1 MQKLE
6 EMFLIKMTNTIARI
20 KQRGKHFEIIV
31 DMDKALNFRRG
42 MGSPADFLEI
52 DRVFYDSKKGT
63 AASGDDL
70 EISFGTKDVNSI
82 AERIVKNGE
91 VLVTQEHRDEEK
103 EKKYK
108 QVVDFLVVNAINPQ
122 DNRPLTAERIKTALE
137 QAKINVKNVPVESQI
152 NKIVEEL
159 SKILPIKIQT
169 KKVRVTVP
177 AIHTGRT
184 YEIINQYK
192 ETENWLSNGDL
203 EAVVSIPSGIIMN
216 FYDKLNSLTH
226 GSMMTEEISEE
237 K

>member
-1 MQKLE
+1 
-6 EMFLIKMTNTIARI
+6 MFLIKMTNTIARI

-122 DNRPLTAERIKTALE
+122 DNRPLTAEIIK
-137 QAKINVKNVPVESQI
+137 K
-152 NKIVEEL
+152 
-159 SKILPIKIQT
+159 
-169 KKVRVTVP
+169 
-177 AIHTGRT
+177 
-184 YEIINQYK
+184 YK